1 MSAEL
6 WALAI
11 AVVTAVSCALCGS
24 LLVVNRQSMVS
35 EALSHAV
42 LPGLALAFFLLR
54 DYNSPWLLISAAA
67 GGMLMIWL
75 TELFRSTRIV
85 DSDASLG
92 IVFAGMF
99 SLGILLVAN
108 LLRDTHFHADCVLE
122 GNLVLAPFDRLRW
135 GEVDLGPRDWW
146 LMSGIVTLQLVFIL
160 VSYKE
165 LKAMLFDPQLAGR
178 FGLRPKLFEMIW
190 LSVVSLTTVAA
201 FNVAGSILI
210 VGLMIAPPA
219 AAFLLTQRLS
229 HLLIVA
235 TALAILSAMVGFL
248 VSIPMEIA
256 PTGPVASS
264 AGLIFLLVYLFAPR
278 SGLVSQHFQRK
289 RKRADTIECL
299 VLQLVADNTSL
310 DHLTKNWNSVLR
322 SLIDRE
328 LLVQANDKM
337 LLTSFGQ
344 SKLDSMLAEL

>member
-11 AVVTAVSCALCGS
+11 AVVTAISCALCGS

-75 TELFRSTRIV
+75 TELLRSTRVV

-99 SLGILLVAN
+99 SLGILFVTN
-108 LLRDTHFHADCVLE
+108 LLRNTHFHADCVLE

-135 GEVDLGPRDWW
+135 SKVDLGPRDWW
-146 LMSGIVTLQLVFIL
+146 LMSGIVAVQLVFIL
-160 VSYKE
+160 ACYKE

-178 FGLRPKLFEMIW
+178 FGLRPKLVEMIW

-229 HLLIVA
+229 DLLIVA
-235 TALAILSAMVGFL
+235 VALAVLSAIAGFL
-248 VSIPMEIA
+248 VSLPMEIA
-256 PTGPVASS
+256 PTGPVASC
-264 AGLIFLLVYLFAPR
+264 AGLVFLLVYLFAPKT
-278 SGLVSQHFQRK
+278 GLVSQHFQRK
-289 RKRADTIECL
+289 RKRADTVECL

-310 DHLTKNWNSVLR
+310 DQLTKNWNSVL
-322 SLIDRE
+322 SNLIDKE
-328 LLVQANDKM
+328 LLVQANDKV

-344 SKLDSMLAEL
+344 SKLDAMLAEL